1 VPSKVA
7 GRGDRR
13 QIGALHIGHGE
24 VQRPANL
31 AEVVDP
37 DDVRVSDLAREL
49 QLALESLL
57 ELPASESTS
66 VAAIVAP
73 SANPGGYGV

>member
-1 VPSKVA
+1 
-7 GRGDRR
+7 
-13 QIGALHIGHGE
+13 
-24 VQRPANL
+24 
-31 AEVVDP
+31 VDP